1 MWTYNY
7 TDYANNYLTHH
18 GILGQKWGVRRFQNE
33 DGSLTPE
40 GRKRY
45 YKHVG
50 KLDSWQSINR
60 MRESEEVSNFEK
72 VSSNYKKLSEYQQ
85 LERDAERDA
94 WNAYDN
100 AEWQEMTRLKEG
112 PYKSDISSP
121 DYANDFEY
129 RERVDL
135 EISGKARKAADKAY
149 KEAFQRFLKDNGT
162 DKDSLYEAHKNA
174 YKEYKQEVEEFTK
187 DLFGSK
193 SSIKIKNVNNE
204 TTTLGQEA
212 TRALLLSAGLG
223 TEYRDYVEWLKT
235 PDN

>member
-7 TDYANNYLTHH
+7 TDYDNDYLAHH

-45 YKHVG
+45 YKSVG
-50 KLDSWQSINR
+50 KLNSWQSINR
-60 MRESEEVSNFEK
+60 MRESKEVLNFEDA
-72 VSSNYKKLSEYQQ
+72 SSNYKKLMEFQQ

-94 WNAYDN
+94 WLAYDN
-100 AEWQEMTRLKEG
+100 AEWQEAKRLREG

-121 DYANDFEY
+121 EYSNDHEY
-129 RERVDL
+129 RERIDL
-135 EISGKARKAADKAY
+135 EISSIADKAADKAY

-174 YKEYKQEVEEFTK
+174 YKEYKKEVEELTK
-187 DLFGSK
+187 NLFGSK

-212 TRALLLSAGLG
+212 TRALLLSAGIG
-223 TEYRDYVEWLKT
+223 TEYRDYVNWFKT
-235 PDN
+235 PGN